1 MTPTPGPFSE
11 ARYEMILQIVDQF
24 DVWTEARY
32 V

>member
-1 MTPTPGPFSE
+1 MPGPFSE
-11 ARYEMILQIVDQF
+11 AKYETILQIVDQF